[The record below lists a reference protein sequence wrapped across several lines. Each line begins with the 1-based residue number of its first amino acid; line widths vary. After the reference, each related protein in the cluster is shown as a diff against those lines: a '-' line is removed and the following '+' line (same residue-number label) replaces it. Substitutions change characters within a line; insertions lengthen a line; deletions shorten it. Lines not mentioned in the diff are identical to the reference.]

1 MRSNISRAVIVAVS
15 LWSLLQS
22 IAWADYPLEIVNLSS
37 RPAEDLLPL
46 LLPIAGPGGTVTG
59 TGNTLFIRASPRT
72 LEEIRRALQHLD
84 RAPRNLLIQVR
95 QNAES
100 DRSGSGV
107 GVAVDEV
114 AGDRVRIRTG
124 PPLPGGGTRVEA
136 FSRNRRGEQEVSQE
150 VRVLE
155 GHRAFIAVG
164 SDYPVGYQERHSG
177 PGGTFSRSG
186 VTYERRESGFY
197 VLPRVTGDRVTLEI
211 SAFASGSLDRRGST
225 PTGAVESQVSGNLGE
240 WISLGGASVAESHSQ
255 QGLLHRADGQQRVD
269 RDIYLRVVELP

>member
-1 MRSNISRAVIVAVS
+1 M
-15 LWSLLQS
+15 
-22 IAWADYPLEIVNLSS
+22 AWADYPLEIVNLSS

-46 LLPIAGPGGTVTG
+46 LGPIAGPDGTVTG

-72 LEEIRRALQHLD
+72 LDEIRRALRHLD

-95 QNAES
+95 QNADS
-100 DRSGSGV
+100 DHSGSGV

-136 FSRNRRGEQEVSQE
+136 FSGSRRGEQEVSQE

-155 GHRAFIAVG
+155 GHRAFVAVG
-164 SDYPVGYQERHSG
+164 SDYPVGYQEGYSG
-177 PGGTFSRSG
+177 PGGTYSRSG
-186 VTYERRESGFY
+186 VTYERRGSGFY
-197 VLPRVTGDRVTLEI
+197 VLPRVTGSRVTLEI
-211 SAFASGSLDRRGST
+211 SAFASGSLDRRGAS
-225 PTGAVESQVSGNLGE
+225 PTGAVESQISGNLGE
-240 WISLGGASVAESHSQ
+240 WISLGGASVAESHSR
-255 QGLLHRADGQQRVD
+255 QGLLHRADGQRRVD

>member
-15 LWSLLQS
+15 LWSLLHS
-22 IAWADYPLEIVNLSS
+22 IAWADYPLDIVNLSS

-46 LLPIAGPGGTVTG
+46 LVPIAGPGGTVTG
-59 TGNTLFIRASPRT
+59 TGSTLFIRASPQT

-107 GVAVDEV
+107 GLAVDEV

-177 PGGTFSRSG
+177 PGGTFRRSG

-211 SAFASGSLDRRGST
+211 SAFASGSLDRLGST

-240 WISLGGASVAESHSQ
+240 WISLGGASVAERHSQ
-255 QGLLHRADGQQRVD
+255 QGLLHRADGQRRVD